1 MSESPLKRR
10 KMSYE
15 RKKALVGYGFIALW
29 LIGFFVLYAYPLI
42 MSFVYGFNELT
53 ITTNGFEM
61 EWKGIG
67 NFVEIFTED
76 PDYTPAL
83 VNALKDLLYQVPL
96 VMVFSLIL
104 ALLINQEFHGRTAVR
119 AIFFLPVIIASGV
132 VIEIING
139 DIASQMMQSGEKTSQ
154 MFQVTSLA
162 TMLQGMNLPEE
173 ITSFIVDAANNIFE
187 LVWKSGIQIVLFLS
201 ALQSIPPTLY
211 EAASIDG
218 GTKWEI
224 FWKVTFPMIT
234 PMLLVNMVYTIT
246 DTFTAYGNNVMTQI
260 LSAVRT
266 DIDFD
271 YSAALAWVYFVVII
285 VILAVVIGFVNKRV
299 TYLD

>member
-1 MSESPLKRR
+1 MSNSPLQRR

-15 RKKALVGYGFIALW
+15 KKKGLVGYGFIGVW
-29 LIGFFVLYAYPLI
+29 LIGFFVLYAYPLV
-42 MSFVYGFNELT
+42 MSFIYGFNELT
-53 ITTNGFEM
+53 ITTSGFDM
-61 EWKGIG
+61 EWKGLE
-67 NFVEIFTED
+67 NFIYIFQTD
-76 PDYTPAL
+76 PDYMPAL
-83 VNALKDLLYQVPL
+83 AAALKDLLYQVPL

-139 DIASQMMQSGEKTSQ
+139 DMASQMMQSGEKTSQ

-162 TMLQGMNLPEE
+162 TMLQGMNLPDEL
-173 ITSFIVDAANNIFE
+173 TSFVVTAANNIFE

-246 DTFTAYGNNVMTQI
+246 DTFTAYGNGVMNQI
-260 LSAVRT
+260 LNAVRT
-266 DIDFD
+266 KIDFD
-271 YSAALAWVYFVVII
+271 YSAALAWVYFVII
-285 VILAVVIGFVNKRV
+285 IAILGLVIGIVNRKV

>member
-1 MSESPLKRR
+1 MNESPLKRR

-15 RKKALVGYGFIALW
+15 KKKGLVGYGFIGVW
-29 LIGFFVLYAYPLI
+29 LIGFFVLYAYPLV
-42 MSFVYGFNELT
+42 MSLVYGFNELT
-53 ITTNGFEM
+53 ITTNGFSM
-61 EWKGIG
+61 EWKGFD
-67 NFVEIFTED
+67 NFIYIFRTD
-76 PDYTPAL
+76 PDYMPAL
-83 VNALKDLLYQVPL
+83 ASALKDLLYQVPL
-96 VMVFSLIL
+96 VIVFSLIL
-104 ALLINQEFHGRTAVR
+104 ALLINQDFHGRTAVR

-132 VIEIING
+132 VIEVING
-139 DIASQMMQSGEKTSQ
+139 DMASQMMSSGEKTSQ

-162 TMLQGMNLPEE
+162 SMLQGMNLPDEL
-173 ITSFIVDAANNIFE
+173 TSFVVSAANNIFE
-187 LVWKSGIQIVLFLS
+187 LVWQSGIQIVLFLS

-246 DTFTAYGNNVMTQI
+246 DTFTSYGNGVMKQI
-260 LSAVRT
+260 LNAVRAK
-266 DIDFD
+266 IDFD
-271 YSAALAWVYFVVII
+271 YSAALAWVYFAII
-285 VILAVVIGFVNKRV
+285 IAILGLVIGIVNRKV

>member
-1 MSESPLKRR
+1 MSNSPLKKR

-15 RKKALVGYGFIALW
+15 KKKGLVGYGFIGMW
-29 LIGFFVLYAYPLI
+29 LIGFFVLYAYPLV

-53 ITTNGFEM
+53 ITTNGFAM
-61 EWKGIG
+61 EWKGID
-67 NFVEIFTED
+67 NFIYIFRTD
-76 PDYTPAL
+76 PDYMPAL
-83 VNALKDLLYQVPL
+83 ASALKDLLYQVPL

-132 VIEIING
+132 VIEVING
-139 DIASQMMQSGEKTSQ
+139 DMASQMMQSGEKTSQ

-162 TMLQGMNLPEE
+162 SMLQGMNLPDEL
-173 ITSFIVDAANNIFE
+173 TSFVVSAANNIFE

-246 DTFTAYGNNVMTQI
+246 DTFTAYGNGVMNQI
-260 LSAVRT
+260 LNAVRT
-266 DIDFD
+266 KIDFD
-271 YSAALAWVYFVVII
+271 YSAALAWVYFVII
-285 VILAVVIGFVNKRV
+285 IAILGIVIGFVNRKV